1 MGCKASKPV
10 YTLHVQPTRLSLT
23 ESMNRFGG
31 SDEKVEGSMSAR
43 RSSRRNSRRK
53 SSKRL
58 QSAHRTSMGKITA
71 RAGSFAEGHLQ
82 RQFAVS
88 SFEMGK
94 VCWLPHRCGR
104 YTILV
109 VVGGGVADPLV
120 RQVIGTGLHAKVVL
134 AKHKRSSHF
143 FALKR
148 FNKASVIRHKRLAY
162 IADEMTALTHVS
174 SPFIVKLHGSF
185 QDERYV
191 FVTVCRISVR
201 KQRLHQH
208 ALTAGVC

>member
-53 SSKRL
+53 SNKRL

-109 VVGGGVADPLV
+109 VLVAVLLTRWCV
-120 RQVIGTGLHAKVVL
+120 RSL
-134 AKHKRSSHF
+134 AQGFTRRSSWRSTSEV
-143 FALKR
+143 A
-148 FNKASVIRHKRLAY
+148 
-162 IADEMTALTHVS
+162 TS
-174 SPFIVKLHGSF
+174 S
-185 QDERYV
+185 R
-191 FVTVCRISVR
+191 
-201 KQRLHQH
+201 
-208 ALTAGVC
+208 